1 MSIGE
6 LLSALGA
13 KGIQLRRN
21 GDELQIRGNSEALDP
36 ALISAMR
43 EAKPLLLEHVSSQKE
58 EWWSPSFT
66 ILPEM
71 LPLVQLTAEEIE
83 RVVSGG
89 PGGASNIQDIYPL
102 APLQEGI
109 LFHHLRDE
117 GADPYVVVSQTA
129 FDSRARLDAHLRAM
143 QAVVDRHDI
152 LRTAVMWEGLP
163 EPVQV
168 VWRKATV
175 PVEEVELEP
184 EAGDAAQQ
192 LYAQFNPRQYQ
203 MDLGQAPLMRI
214 YIAHDPVQERW
225 LLMHLQHHITMDHAT
240 RQMMQEEIE
249 AHLLGKADALPA
261 PLPFRD
267 FVAQAR
273 SGVSEQEHANYF
285 RQLLGDLE
293 EPTTPFGLMKVQDD
307 GSGIEEARLQVD
319 AELARRVRER
329 ARKLEVSTA
338 SLFHVAWAQVLAKIS
353 GREDVT
359 FGTVL
364 VGRMQGGKGS
374 DRAMGVFINTL
385 PVRLRI
391 DEQESEAVVRRAH
404 LQLSELLWHEHAS
417 LALAQRCSAVS
428 SPMPLFSALLNY
440 RHGRSDK
447 QARSEERKRAREGT
461 QLLLIEER
469 TNYPCSLSVDD
480 VAEGFWLEAQM
491 QSPIEPMRIC
501 EYMHTALA
509 SLTDALERAPNSA
522 IGRLTVLP
530 AKERQQLLDEWNA
543 TEVEYPRDRCVH
555 ELFEEQVER
564 TPNAVA
570 VVYEDEELSYA
581 ELNARANQLAHYL
594 RKLGVKP
601 DDLIGVCM
609 ERSVEMV
616 VALLGVLKAGVAYVP
631 LEPEYPVERLRFMI
645 KDAGLKL
652 VLSHHGLWESAGLD
666 SQWLWIDKLQEELAL
681 EATEDFDS
689 GLDAEALAYVIYT
702 SGSTGQPKAAMNRH
716 RGISNRLKW
725 MQGAYGLESADRV
738 LQKTPYSF
746 DVSVWEFFWPLL
758 TGAGLVI
765 ARPGGHRDS
774 AYLVQLIQEAGVT
787 TIHFVPSMLQVF
799 VEDPKVGHCASLRR
813 VICSGEALGVELQ
826 DRCLQ
831 KLRGVELHNLYGPTE
846 ASVDV
851 TFWHCI
857 SEPQQRNVPLG
868 RPIWNTQIYIVNSN
882 LEVVPIG
889 VSGEILIG
897 GVGLGRGY
905 LHRPELTAE
914 RFIPDPFARTG
925 GQRLYRT
932 GDVGRYRRDGVI
944 EYLGRID
951 HQVKIRGYRIELG
964 EIEARLREHAGV
976 REAAVLAREDTPGD
990 KRLLAYYTNSSAT
1003 HPEQEVVGAEQLRLH
1018 LSASLPEYMV
1028 PAAFVRLE
1036 SLPLTPNGKLD
1047 RKALPAPGSDAFST
1061 CAYEPPQGEI
1071 ETRLAQ
1077 VWAEVLKLNPV
1088 GRHDNFFELGGHSLL
1103 AVRVMAR
1110 VREALKVEVAIK
1122 DLFAHPVLSD
1132 LARFLASA
1140 SAAELSPIVAV
1151 ERGAHLPLSF
1161 AQQRLWFLAQMEGV
1175 SQAYHIPMGWRLKG
1189 DLDRTAL
1196 RKALDRIVA
1205 RHEAL
1210 RTIFAMVDGDPVQ
1223 RILSRE
1229 ESRFH
1234 LVEHDLRGRSDDQE
1248 ELARL
1253 AAEEAEAGFDLET
1266 GPLIRG
1272 RLIRLAEEEDALLIT
1287 MHHIVSDGWSLGVFT
1302 NELSTLYGA
1311 FVRGKADPLP
1321 ELEIQYADYA
1331 VWQRKWIEG
1340 EILQQQAAYWKN
1352 ALAGAPALL
1361 ELPTNYPRPA
1371 QQDFVGA
1378 LAKLGLNG
1386 QLTAGLKGLGRRHGA
1401 TLYMTLLAGWA
1412 VLMSRLSGQQDVV
1425 IGAPTAHRH
1434 RLEVEGLIGFFVN
1447 TLAVRL
1453 DLSGSPRVSELLQQ
1467 AKEQVLAA
1475 QQHQDIPF
1483 EQVVDLLNPVRSL
1496 SHTPLFQVMFG
1507 WQSNEQG
1514 SPQLEGI
1521 EAAPLYSPHRVARLD
1536 LSASL
1541 GESGGGIAGVVE
1553 YATSL
1558 FDAATMERYFG
1569 YFRNLLKDMVADD
1582 MQSVDRL
1589 TMLDGTERHCVLY
1602 DWNETRAEFP
1612 SDKCVHELF
1621 EQQAVETPAAI
1632 AVKYEDHE
1640 LTYAE
1645 LNERANQVAHHL
1657 ISLNVQP
1664 DTFIGLCLERGFG
1677 MVISMLGILKAGAA
1691 YLPIDPDYPE
1701 ERLRQV
1707 VKAAGIEIVLT
1718 QAAPLQALQT
1728 IPACTLIDVEND
1740 WPRIARQDTGN
1751 PTVLLTP
1758 ANLAYGIFTSG
1769 STGSPK
1775 PVAISHSA
1783 LCNHMT
1789 WMSQTFELN
1798 KNDRILQKTPYT
1810 FDASVW
1816 EFYAPLLHGGMLVM
1830 ARSGGHM
1837 ETGYLVET
1845 VQKEEITI
1853 LQVVPSVLELL
1864 SKEPGFAQCATLRVL
1879 FSGGEALGEKVA
1891 ADVANKFGFN
1901 LVNLYGPTE
1910 VTIDATYW
1918 KVQPGASRKP
1928 AIGKPIFNTQV
1939 YVLDESMEPVPIGV
1953 GGELYIGGAG
1963 LANGYL
1969 GWPELTADKFVPNP
1983 LTADGGR
1990 LYRTGDRV
1998 RWRADG
2004 NLEFIGRIDNQVKL
2018 RGFRIEPG
2026 EIEAALQEHPAVRQA
2041 VVVVR
2046 EDNPGDKHLVA
2057 YLEPRPET
2065 NLEIEE
2071 LKETLRKRLPE
2082 YMVPGTFIVLEAFP
2096 QTVHGKLDRKALP
2109 APEMI
2114 STAAWRAPR
2123 TPQEEILCSLFAEV
2137 LGLEKAGLD
2146 DHFFDLGGHSLMA
2159 TRLVSRIRTTLGV
2172 ELAIRTLFEFPTV
2185 GELGP
2190 RLRESVEKGRSPL
2203 AAEQRPEKLPLSH
2216 AQQRLWFIDRME
2228 GTSAEYNMPWA
2239 LRMKGELDRTSLE
2252 RALGVIVERHES
2264 LRTRFVEVEGEP
2276 FQVIEPDSRIELALE
2291 DMSGGEESGQQ
2302 ERVQE
2307 ALRNEAKKPFDLRRG
2322 PLLRVK
2328 LLRLGAQ
2335 DHVLLRTMHHIVSD
2349 GWSESVFNHELMV
2362 LYEAF
2367 VEGRENPLRPLRV
2380 QYADFALWQRRWL
2393 EGGALDRGLSYWKE
2407 QLAGIPARLE
2417 LPADRARPAM
2427 QTFGGEVC
2435 SLTLSSEQ
2443 VAGLKRLSQDHQSTL
2458 YMTFLAV
2465 FGMLLSR
2472 YSGQDDI
2479 VVGSP
2484 IANRQEEQLEALI
2497 GFFVN
2502 SLVMRVRPR
2511 GEMSFGELLSQVRQ
2525 TALAAYEHQDVP
2537 FERLVEELS
2546 PERSLN
2552 TTPLFQVMFA
2562 LQNAPMGQQQ
2572 LNQLEVNPVRGGEW
2586 RVRFDLEVHAFER
2599 GGEITVSW
2607 LYNRDLF
2614 ERWRMEQMGRH
2625 YVRMLEA
2632 VVREPG
2638 CAVGRVEMLSATE
2651 RHQLLYEWN
2660 DTATAFP
2667 ADKCV
2672 HELFEEQVART
2683 PDAVAVIFEGEEL
2696 NYAQLNARANRLAH
2710 YLRELGVK
2718 PDERVAICL
2727 ERGFEMIV
2735 ALLAVLKAGGAY
2747 VPLDPDYPIERLRL
2761 MLQDAE
2767 PVALLTQTELRE
2779 LLSGIDGKLPV
2790 VVLKDAAAWE
2800 SYPEK
2805 DLDCATIDLTPDRLA
2820 YVIYTSGSTG
2830 VPKGVMVEHRA
2841 IVRLVR
2847 NTNYVQLSPDD
2858 VIAQASNASF
2868 DAATFE
2874 IWGALLAGARLV
2886 NIKKDTLLSPTD
2898 LARDI
2903 QKNKITTLFLTTA
2916 LFNQIASDAVEAF
2929 ANFRYLLFGGERVEP
2944 RWVERVLGQVKVEHL
2959 LHVYGPTETIT
2970 YATWHEVKAVEEGKT
2985 VPIGRPISNTRVYI
2999 LDAQGEPVPVGVAG
3013 ELYIGGVGVARG
3025 YLNRPELTTEK
3036 FVKDPFT
3043 DDPNGRMYRTG
3054 DLARWLPDGNIE
3066 FLGRNDFQ
3074 VKIRGFRI
3082 ELGEIEAA
3090 LRSDVRVQD
3099 AVVTVE
3105 GEGEEKR
3112 ILGYVV
3118 AGTEEPE
3125 QDSQK
3130 TEFIEDWR
3138 QLYEGLYGQGRDAA
3152 GDLNL
3157 TGWQSS
3163 YSGEMIPVEE
3173 MRIWIEETVSQL
3185 RGLNPRRVLEVG
3197 CGTGLLLTRLAANC
3211 ESYIG
3216 IDFSQEVLRQ
3226 LKGYLSSRPDLSHVQ
3241 LREGMAHELS
3251 FLGDDS
3257 VDLVILNSI
3266 VQYFPGTDYLLQAL
3280 EQAVR
3285 VTKKGGHIF
3294 VGDVRNLALQDA
3306 FHASVQLYK
3315 AGADTTLLELRRL
3328 VRQGKRKEKEL
3339 LIDAELFAEL
3349 GRSWKKVGR
3358 VKAGLKKGD
3367 YDNEL
3372 SRFRYNVVLE
3382 IGEKEE
3388 IAAPDRWVDWDKD
3401 GAWRGRLEEML
3412 ALRPESG
3419 VGVRGI
3425 RDARTAWAVEAVR
3438 LIDGEAS
3445 DVSNAVQLKELC
3457 AEVSGEDPNAV
3468 MQWAAHLGVEYCWRG
3483 FGKDGIYEAI
3493 FNPHWQRR
3501 EIRTEPPRQSY
3512 RKFGNS
3518 PARNM
3523 AEGGLGQ
3530 VLRDNLR
3537 SKLPEYMVP
3546 ATVIV
3551 LEAWPLTPNGKLD
3564 RKALPAP
3571 EMVSTAAWRAPRT
3584 PQEEI
3589 LCSLFAEVL
3598 GLEKAGLD
3606 DHFFDLG
3613 GHSLMATRLV
3623 SRIRTTLGVELAIRT
3638 LFEFPTVGELGPRL
3652 RESVEEGRSPL
3663 AAGKRPEKLP
3673 LSHAQQRLWF
3683 INRLEGTSAEYN
3695 MTFALRLKGEL
3706 DRTALQQALKAIVE
3720 RHESLRTRFV
3730 EVEGE
3735 PYQVI
3740 EPDCRIELALEDF
3753 SGGEESAQQERV
3765 QEALRSEARM
3775 PFDLMRGP
3783 MLRVKLLRLGA
3794 QDHVLLRTMHHIVS
3808 DGWSEGVFNHE
3819 LMVLYEAFVEGREN
3833 PLRPLKVQYAD
3844 FALWQ
3849 RRWLEGGALERGL
3862 SYWKEQLA
3870 GIPARLE
3877 LPADRA
3883 RPAMQT
3889 FGGEVCGM
3897 TLSAEQVAGLKRLSQ
3912 DHQSTLY
3919 MTLLAVFGMLLSR
3932 YSGQDDIVVGS
3943 PIANRQEEQLEA
3955 LIGFF
3960 INSLVMRV
3968 RLRGEMSFGAL
3979 LSEVRRT
3986 ALAAYEHQ
3994 DVPFERLV
4002 EELSPERS
4010 LNATPLFQVVFALQ
4024 NAPLDK
4030 QQLKQLEVNPVRG
4043 GELRVR
4049 FDLEVHAYERGGEI
4063 ALQWWYNRD
4072 LFDRW
4077 RMEQMARHYVRMLE
4091 AVVREPGCAVGRVE
4105 MLSATER
4112 HQLLYEWNDTATAFP
4127 ADKCVHELFEEQ
4139 VARTPDAVA
4148 VVFEG
4153 EELNYAQLNA
4163 RANQLAHYLRKM
4175 GVGTGDTVAVLLER
4189 SINLVVAEIAV
4200 LKCSAAYVPIDPF
4213 YAEERKAFLISDCQ
4227 ARAVIV
4233 CEETAL
4239 PEGLS
4244 AARVNIDKVILDE
4257 EATTDL
4263 YTPLDGEALAYIMYT
4278 SGSTGQPKGVM
4289 VPHRGITRLIWNN
4302 NYAQF
4307 TKDDRVAFGVN
4318 PSFDVSTLEVWAPL
4332 LNGGCIVVIKQK
4344 TLLDPVG
4351 FGRMLE
4357 QQRVNILWLTVGL
4370 FNQYSHILQ
4379 KQFAGLRYLMSGG
4392 DVLDPAVVAR
4402 VLSSHAPQH
4411 LLNGYGPTESTTF
4424 TTTYEIAAVREDG
4437 SSIPIGRPIS
4447 NTQVYILDAQRE
4459 PVPIGVVGELY
4470 VGGAG
4475 VALGYLNRPE
4485 LTAEKFVQDPF
4496 SGEAGAR
4503 MYRTGDLARWLP
4515 DSNIEFL
4522 GRNDFQV
4529 KIRGFRIELGEIEAR
4544 LAKHPAVREAVVI
4557 AREERPGDK
4566 RLVAYYTTS
4575 LNDGSEANAPNAEQL
4590 RAFLSASVP
4599 EYMVPAAFIALE
4611 AWPLTSNGKLDR
4623 RALPAPEM
4631 DFHAVHSY
4639 EPPQGDVETM
4649 LAAIWAE
4656 TLRLDQVNRHDDFF
4670 RLGGHSLLTLRV
4682 VTLLQQRGFIITVAD
4697 IFANPTIAS
4706 LAAKLKTRERP
4717 DSADIAI
4724 QINGGSADR
4733 PLFLS
4738 HCGNGELLYA
4748 SALAP
4753 HIDRNIPLYG
4763 LPAMP
4768 ADQAQPET
4776 IEEMATRMVR
4786 MIRSVQP
4793 AGPYRIAGW
4802 SGGGTIAYE
4811 IATQLIG
4818 AHEEV
4823 EFIAMFD
4830 TLCPLSS
4837 AMARR
4842 ARVDFNDSAFL
4853 LDVIE
4858 SAGTERDGRKAA
4870 LDSIRASLHTMDFA
4884 DVVQECDRLSLIPD
4898 TLRYLNI
4905 AQTRL
4910 KLARTH
4916 SLAVAAARYQPH
4928 PLHIPVHFFP
4938 ALDAQDSGSSDP
4950 HRGWNDVVPDDQ
4962 LRITPVPGSHHSMLR
4977 SPNVELLGRSLTQAI
4992 CQMKQ

>member
-1 MSIGE
+1 
-6 LLSALGA
+6 
-13 KGIQLRRN
+13 
-21 GDELQIRGNSEALDP
+21 
-36 ALISAMR
+36 MR
-43 EAKPLLLEHVSSQKE
+43 EAKPLLLKHVSCQQD
-58 EWWSPSFT
+58 EWWTPSFT

-71 LPLVQLTAEEIE
+71 LSLVQLKAEEIE
-83 RVVSGG
+83 RVVSSV

-102 APLQEGI
+102 VPLQEGI

-129 FDSRARLDAHLRAM
+129 FDSRARLDAHLQAM

-168 VWRKATV
+168 VWRRAAV
-175 PVEEVELEP
+175 PVEEVELDP
-184 EAGDAAQQ
+184 EGGDAVQQ
-192 LYAQFNPRQYQ
+192 LHAHVKPPQYR
-203 MDLGQAPLMRI
+203 MVLGQAPLMRI
-214 YIAHDPVQERW
+214 YIAYDAAQARW

-240 RQMMQEEIE
+240 RQMMQDEIE
-249 AHLLGKADALPA
+249 AHLLGKADALPT
-261 PLPFRD
+261 PLPFRN

-273 SGVSEQEHANYF
+273 LGVSEQEHANYF

-293 EPTTPFGLMKVQDD
+293 EPTAPFGLMKVRDD

-338 SLFHVAWAQVLAKIS
+338 SLFHVAWAQVLARIS

-364 VGRMQGGKGS
+364 LGRMQGGKGS

-385 PVRLRI
+385 PVRLRV

-440 RHGRSDK
+440 RHGRVDE

-461 QLLLIEER
+461 RVLYIEER
-469 TNYPCSLSVDD
+469 TNYPCTLSVDD
-480 VAEGFWLEAQM
+480 VAAGFWLEAQVQLPM
-491 QSPIEPMRIC
+491 EPMRIC
-501 EYMHTALA
+501 KYMHTALA
-509 SLTDALERAPNSA
+509 SLTDALERAPGSA

-530 AKERQQLLDEWNA
+530 AEEQQQLLYEWNA
-543 TEVEYPRDRCVH
+543 TEVEFPANDCVH
-555 ELFEEQVER
+555 QLFEEQVEK
-564 TPNAVA
+564 TPEAVA
-570 VVYEDEELSYA
+570 VVFEEEELSYA
-581 ELNARANQLAHYL
+581 ELNRRANQLAHYL
-594 RKLGVKP
+594 RKLRVKP

-616 VALLGVLKAGVAYVP
+616 VALLGVLKAGEAYVP

-666 SQWLWIDKLQEELAL
+666 GQWLWIDKLQEELAL

-702 SGSTGQPKAAMNRH
+702 SGSTGEPKAAMNRH

-738 LQKTPYSF
+738 LQKTPFSF

-758 TGAGLVI
+758 TGARLVI
-765 ARPGGHRDS
+765 ARPEGHRDS

-787 TIHFVPSMLQVF
+787 TVHFVPSMLQVF
-799 VEDPKVGHCASLRR
+799 LEEPEVGHCASLRR
-813 VICSGEALGVELQ
+813 VICSGEALGLELQ

-831 KLRGVELHNLYGPTE
+831 QLRGVKLHNLYGPTE

-851 TFWHCI
+851 TFWHCT
-857 SEPQQRNVPLG
+857 SEPHQRNVPLG
-868 RPIWNTQIYIVNSN
+868 RPIWNTQIYIVNPN
-882 LEVVPIG
+882 LEIVPVG

-905 LHRPELTAE
+905 LHRPDLTAE
-914 RFIPDPFARTG
+914 RFFPDPFARTG

-944 EYLGRID
+944 EYLGRMD

-964 EIEARLREHAGV
+964 EIEARLSEHAGV
-976 REAAVLAREDTPGD
+976 REAVVLAREDTPGA
-990 KRLLAYYTNSSAT
+990 KRLVAYYTPSAAT
-1003 HPEQEVVGAEQLRLH
+1003 DPEQEVVGAEQLRLH

-1028 PAAFVRLE
+1028 PAAYVRLE
-1036 SLPLTPNGKLD
+1036 SLPLMPNGKLD
-1047 RKALPAPGSDAFST
+1047 RKALPAPGSDAYST

-1071 ETRLAQ
+1071 ETKLAQ
-1077 VWAEVLKLNPV
+1077 VWAEVLKLDQV

-1110 VREALKVEVAIK
+1110 VREALKVEVTIK
-1122 DLFAHPVLSD
+1122 DLFAHPVLTD
-1132 LARFLASA
+1132 LARVLASA
-1140 SAAELSPIVAV
+1140 SSAELSPIVAV

-1175 SQAYHIPMGWRLKG
+1175 SQAYHMHMGWRLKG
-1189 DLDRTAL
+1189 GLGRVAL

-1210 RTIFAMVDGDPVQ
+1210 RTIFAMVDEEPVQ

-1229 ESRFH
+1229 DSRFH
-1234 LVEHDLRGRSDDQE
+1234 LVEHNVRGRSDARE

-1253 AAEEAEAGFDLET
+1253 VAEEAEASFDLEA

-1302 NELSTLYGA
+1302 NELTTLYRA
-1311 FVRGKADPLP
+1311 FLSGEADSLA

-1340 EILQQQAAYWKN
+1340 EILQQQGAYWKN

-1361 ELPTNYPRPA
+1361 ELPTYHPRPA
-1371 QQDFVGA
+1371 QQDFAGA

-1386 QLTAGLKGLGRRHGA
+1386 QLTAGLKRLGRRHGA
-1401 TLYMTLLAGWA
+1401 TLYMTVLAGWA
-1412 VLMSRLSGQQDVV
+1412 VLLSRLSGQQDVV
-1425 IGAPTAHRH
+1425 IGTPTANR
-1434 RLEVEGLIGFFVN
+1434 RQLEVEGLIGFFVN

-1453 DLSGSPRVSELLQQ
+1453 DLSGSPTVSELLKQ

-1483 EQVVDLLNPVRSL
+1483 EQVVDMLNPVRSL
-1496 SHTPLFQVMFG
+1496 SHSPLFQVMFG
-1507 WQSNEQG
+1507 WQNNEQG
-1514 SPQLEGI
+1514 SLQLEGI
-1521 EAAPLYSPHRVARLD
+1521 EASPLYSPHRVARLD
-1536 LSASL
+1536 LTASL
-1541 GESGGGIAGVVE
+1541 GESGGGIVGVVE

-1569 YFRNLLKDMVADD
+1569 YFRNLLAAMVADD
-1582 MQSVDRL
+1582 TQAVDRL
-1589 TMLDGTERHCVLY
+1589 GMLEASERHRVLY
-1602 DWNETRAEFP
+1602 EWNATGTEFP
-1612 SDKCVHELF
+1612 SDQCVQELF
-1621 EQQAVETPAAI
+1621 EEQVEKTPEATAVVSE
-1632 AVKYEDHE
+1632 EEE
-1640 LTYAE
+1640 LSYAE
-1645 LNERANQVAHHL
+1645 LNRRANQLAHYL
-1657 ISLNVQP
+1657 RELGVGP
-1664 DTFIGLCLERGFG
+1664 DTRVAICLERGFE
-1677 MVISMLGILKAGAA
+1677 MIVALLAVLKAGGA
-1691 YLPIDPDYPE
+1691 YVPLDPSYPQ
-1701 ERLRQV
+1701 ERLRFM
-1707 VKAAGIEIVLT
+1707 IEDSAPVALLT
-1718 QAAPLQALQT
+1718 QTHLEGLFAASDDAGP
-1728 IPACTLIDVEND
+1728 
-1740 WPRIARQDTGN
+1740 
-1751 PTVLLTP
+1751 VLLMDSNSVRWSLYP
-1758 ANLAYGIFTSG
+1758 EANPDPRRIGLHSSHLAYVIYTSG
-1769 STGSPK
+1769 STGTPK
-1775 PVAISHSA
+1775 
-1783 LCNHMT
+1783 
-1789 WMSQTFELN
+1789 
-1798 KNDRILQKTPYT
+1798 
-1810 FDASVW
+1810 
-1816 EFYAPLLHGGMLVM
+1816 GVM
-1830 ARSGGHM
+1830 
-1837 ETGYLVET
+1837 VEH
-1845 VQKEEITI
+1845 
-1853 LQVVPSVLELL
+1853 
-1864 SKEPGFAQCATLRVL
+1864 R
-1879 FSGGEALGEKVA
+1879 
-1891 ADVANKFGFN
+1891 N
-1901 LVNLYGPTE
+1901 LVNLTQWHLHAFALQQGQCTSSVAGLGFDAVAWETWSALCGGAMLRLPSFAAGRDLEALLAWWSRQGLDISFLPTPIAELVFSRGLMNPQLRILLVGGDRLRHIPKRSLSCAIINNYGPTE
-1910 VTIDATYW
+1910 TTVVATSGQIQASDIVFSIGRPISNTRIYILDAH
-1918 KVQPGASRKP
+1918 G
-1928 AIGKPIFNTQV
+1928 
-1939 YVLDESMEPVPIGV
+1939 EPVPVGV
-1953 GGELYIGGAG
+1953 TGELYIGGAG
-1963 LANGYL
+1963 VARGYL
-1969 GWPELTADKFVPNP
+1969 NRPELTAEKFLQDPFTDDP
-1983 LTADGGR
+1983 KGR
-1990 LYRTGDRV
+1990 MYRTGDLG
-1998 RWRADG
+1998 RWLGDG
-2004 NLEFIGRIDNQVKL
+2004 NIEFLGRNDFQVKL
-2018 RGFRIEPG
+2018 RGFRIELG
-2026 EIEAALQEHPAVRQA
+2026 EIEARLSEHEGVQEA
-2041 VVVVR
+2041 VVLAR
-2046 EDNPGDKHLVA
+2046 EDTPGDKRLVA
-2057 YLEPRPET
+2057 YYTAREQ
-2065 NLEIEE
+2065 NSVGAQA
-2071 LKETLRKRLPE
+2071 LRAHVAGKLPE
-2082 YMVPGTFIVLEAFP
+2082 YMVPAAYVRMESLPLTP
-2096 QTVHGKLDRKALP
+2096 NGKLDRKALP
-2109 APEMI
+2109 APEGD
-2114 STAAWRAPR
+2114 AHVVRQYEAP
-2123 TPQEEILCSLFAEV
+2123 QGASEELLAGIWAE
-2137 LGLEKAGLD
+2137 LLHLERVGRHD
-2146 DHFFDLGGHSLMA
+2146 NFFELGGHSLLGARMIA
-2159 TRLVSRIRTTLGV
+2159 RVREALKVEVAIRDLFARPVLGDFVRGV
-2172 ELAIRTLFEFPTV
+2172 ERAKPCSLPAITRAER
-2185 GELGP
+2185 GE
-2190 RLRESVEKGRSPL
+2190 RV
-2203 AAEQRPEKLPLSH
+2203 PLSH
-2216 AQQRLWFIDRME
+2216 AQQRLWFIDRLE
-2228 GTSAEYNMPWA
+2228 GTSVEYNMPFA
-2239 LRMKGELDRTSLE
+2239 LRLKGELDRTALE
-2252 RALGVIVERHES
+2252 RALNAIVERHES
-2264 LRTRFVEVEGEP
+2264 LRTRFAEVEGEP
-2276 FQVIEPDSRIELALE
+2276 FQVIEPDCRIELGLE
-2291 DMSGGEESGQQ
+2291 DMRGGEESAQQ

-2307 ALRNEAKKPFDLRRG
+2307 ALRSEARMAFDLMRG
-2322 PLLRVK
+2322 PVLRVK
-2328 LLRLGAQ
+2328 LLRLGTEE
-2335 DHVLLRTMHHIVSD
+2335 HVLVRTMHHIVSD
-2349 GWSESVFNHELMV
+2349 GWSEGVFNHELMV

-2367 VEGRENPLRPLRV
+2367 GEGRENPLRPLRV

-2417 LPADRARPAM
+2417 LPTDRPRPAL

-2435 SLTLSSEQ
+2435 SMTLSAVQ
-2443 VAGLKRLSQDHQSTL
+2443 VAALKRLSQDHQSTL
-2458 YMTFLAV
+2458 YMTLLAV

-2484 IANRQEEQLEALI
+2484 IANRQDEQVEGLI

-2502 SLVMRVRPR
+2502 SLVMRVRLR
-2511 GEMSFGELLSQVRQ
+2511 GEMSFGDLLSEVRQ

-2562 LQNAPMGQQQ
+2562 VQNARMDKQQ
-2572 LNQLEVNPVRGGEW
+2572 LKRLEVNPVRGGEL

-2599 GGEITVSW
+2599 GGEITVHW

-2614 ERWRMEQMGRH
+2614 DRWRMEQMARH
-2625 YVRMLEA
+2625 YVRMLDA
-2632 VVREPG
+2632 VVRQPG
-2638 CAVGRVEMLSATE
+2638 CAVGRVEMLSAME
-2651 RHQLLYEWN
+2651 RQQLLYEWN
-2660 DTATAFP
+2660 DTGTAFP

-2672 HELFEEQVART
+2672 HQLFEEQVART
-2683 PDAVAVIFEGEEL
+2683 PDAVAVVFEGEEL
-2696 NYAQLNARANRLAH
+2696 SYAQLNARANRLAH

-2718 PDERVAICL
+2718 PDERAAICL

-2735 ALLAVLKAGGAY
+2735 SLLGVLKAGGAY

-2761 MLQDAE
+2761 MLQDAQ
-2767 PVALLTQTELRE
+2767 PVALLTHTKLRE
-2779 LLSGIDGKLPV
+2779 LLSGIGGKLPV

-2800 SYPEK
+2800 SYPER
-2805 DLDCATIDLTPDRLA
+2805 DLDCATIGVTPDHLA

-2830 VPKGVMVEHRA
+2830 VPKGVMVEHRGV
-2841 IVRLVR
+2841 VRLVR

-2868 DAATFE
+2868 DAVTFE

-2886 NIKKDTLLSPTD
+2886 NIKKDTLLSPMD

-2944 RWVERVLGQVKVEHL
+2944 RWVERVLGEVKVEHF

-2970 YATWHEVKAVEEGKT
+2970 YATWYEVKAVEEGKT

-2999 LDAQGEPVPVGVAG
+2999 LDAQGEPVPAGVAG
-3013 ELYIGGVGVARG
+3013 ELYIGGAGVARG
-3025 YLNRPELTTEK
+3025 YLNRPELTAEK
-3036 FVKDPFT
+3036 FLKDPFT

-3054 DLARWLPDGNIE
+3054 DLGRWLPDGNIE

-3090 LRSDVRVQD
+3090 LRSDARVQD

-3112 ILGYVV
+3112 LLGYVV
-3118 AGTEEPE
+3118 AGAEEPE

-3130 TEFIEDWR
+3130 AEFIEDWH

-3157 TGWQSS
+3157 TGWESS

-3173 MRIWIEETVSQL
+3173 MRIWIKETVAQL

-3197 CGTGLLLTRLAANC
+3197 CGSGLLLTRLAANC

-3226 LKGYLSSRPDLSHVQ
+3226 LKGYLFSRPDLSHVQ

-3294 VGDVRNLALQDA
+3294 VGDVRNLALQEA
-3306 FHASVQLYK
+3306 YHASVQLYK
-3315 AGADTTLLELRRL
+3315 AGADLTLAELRRL
-3328 VRQGKRKEKEL
+3328 MGQGKRKEKEL

-3358 VKAGLKKGD
+3358 VKSGLKKGD

-3372 SRFRYNVVLE
+3372 IRFRYDVVLE

-3388 IAAPDRWVDWDKD
+3388 IGVPDRWVDWDED
-3401 GAWRGRLEEML
+3401 GAWRVELEEML

-3438 LIDGEAS
+3438 VIDGEAS
-3445 DVSNAVQLKELC
+3445 VSNAVQLKELC
-3457 AEVSGEDPNAV
+3457 AKISGEDPNAF
-3468 MQWAAHLGVEYCWRG
+3468 MQWAEHLGVEYCWRG

-3493 FNPHWQRR
+3493 FNPRWQRR
-3501 EIRTEPPRQSY
+3501 QIKTETPRQSY
-3512 RKFGNS
+3512 RRFGNS

-3523 AEGGLGQ
+3523 AEGGLGR

-3546 ATVIV
+3546 ATVMV

-3571 EMVSTAAWRAPRT
+3571 EMVSMAAWRAPRT

-3598 GLEKAGLD
+3598 GLEKVGLD

-3652 RESVEEGRSPL
+3652 RESVEESRSPL

-3683 INRLEGTSAEYN
+3683 IDRLEGTSVEYN
-3695 MTFALRLKGEL
+3695 MPFALRLKGEL
-3706 DRTALQQALKAIVE
+3706 DRTALERALNAIVE
-3720 RHESLRTRFV
+3720 RHESLRTRFA

-3735 PYQVI
+3735 PFQVI
-3740 EPDCRIELALEDF
+3740 EPDCRIELGLEDMR
-3753 SGGEESAQQERV
+3753 GGEESAQQERV

-3775 PFDLMRGP
+3775 AFDLMRGP
-3783 MLRVKLLRLGA
+3783 VLRVKLLRLGTEE
-3794 QDHVLLRTMHHIVS
+3794 HVLVRTMHHIVS

-3819 LMVLYEAFVEGREN
+3819 LMVLYEAFGEGREN
-3833 PLRPLKVQYAD
+3833 PLRPLRVQYAD

-3849 RRWLEGGALERGL
+3849 RRWLEGGALDRGL

-3877 LPADRA
+3877 LPTDRP
-3883 RPAMQT
+3883 RPALQT
-3889 FGGEVCGM
+3889 FGGEVCSM
-3897 TLSAEQVAGLKRLSQ
+3897 TLSAVQVAALKRLSQ

-3943 PIANRQEEQLEA
+3943 PIANRQDEQVEG

-3960 INSLVMRV
+3960 VNSLVMRV
-3968 RLRGEMSFGAL
+3968 RLRGEMSFGDL
-3979 LSEVRRT
+3979 LSEVRQT

-4010 LNATPLFQVVFALQ
+4010 LNTTPLFQVMFAVQ
-4024 NAPLDK
+4024 NARMDK
-4030 QQLKQLEVNPVRG
+4030 QQLKRLEVNPVRG

-4049 FDLEVHAYERGGEI
+4049 FDLEVHAFERGGEI
-4063 ALQWWYNRD
+4063 TVHWLYNRD

-4077 RMEQMARHYVRMLE
+4077 RMEQMARHYVRMLD
-4091 AVVREPGCAVGRVE
+4091 AVVRQPGCAVGRVE
-4105 MLSATER
+4105 MLSAMER
-4112 HQLLYEWNDTATAFP
+4112 QQLLYEWNDTGTAFP
-4127 ADKCVHELFEEQ
+4127 ADKCVHQLFEEQ

-4153 EELNYAQLNA
+4153 EELSYGGLNR

-4175 GVGTGDTVAVLLER
+4175 GVGTGDTVAVLLDR
-4189 SINLVVAEIAV
+4189 SIDLVVAEIAV
-4200 LKCSAAYVPIDPF
+4200 LKCSAAYVPIDAA
-4213 YAEERKAFLISDCQ
+4213 YSEERKAFLISDCE
-4227 ARAVIV
+4227 ARAVLV
-4233 CEETAL
+4233 CEEATL
-4239 PEGLS
+4239 PGGLS
-4244 AARVNIDKVILDE
+4244 AARVNIDKLILDE

-4263 YTPLDGEALAYIMYT
+4263 YRPLDGEALAYIMYT

-4307 TKDDRVAFGVN
+4307 SKEDRVAFGVN

-4332 LNGGCIVVIKQK
+4332 LNGGCIVIIRQK
-4344 TLLDPVG
+4344 TLLDPAG
-4351 FGRMLE
+4351 FGRALE
-4357 QQRVNILWLTVGL
+4357 QQAVTILWLTVGL
-4370 FNQYSHILQ
+4370 FNQYAHILQ

-4402 VLSSHAPQH
+4402 VLSNHAPRH

-4424 TTTYEIAAVREDG
+4424 TTTYEISAVREDG

-4447 NTQVYILDAQRE
+4447 NTQVYILDAQGE
-4459 PVPIGVVGELY
+4459 PVPVGVVGELY

-4496 SGEAGAR
+4496 SGQAGAR
-4503 MYRTGDLARWLP
+4503 MYRTGDLGRWLR
-4515 DSNIEFL
+4515 DGNIEFL

-4544 LAKHPAVREAVVI
+4544 LAKHPVVREAVVV
-4557 AREERPGDK
+4557 AREETPGDK

-4575 LNDGSEANAPNAEQL
+4575 RNDGSEANATSAEQL
-4590 RAFLSASVP
+4590 RDYLSASLP
-4599 EYMVPAAFIALE
+4599 EYMVPAAFMALE

-4631 DFHAVHSY
+4631 DFHIVHSC

-4656 TLRLDQVNRHDDFF
+4656 TLRLDRVNRHDDFF

-4697 IFANPTIAS
+4697 LFANPTIES

-4733 PLFLS
+4733 PLFLT

-4748 SALAP
+4748 SAVAP

-4768 ADQAQPET
+4768 ADRVQPET

-4818 AHEEV
+4818 AHEQV

-4830 TLCPLSS
+4830 TCCPRSS
-4837 AMARR
+4837 AVARR
-4842 ARVDFNDSAFL
+4842 ARIDFNVSAFL
-4853 LDVIE
+4853 LGLIE
-4858 SAGTERDGRKAA
+4858 SAGTKRDGRKAA

-4884 DVVQECDRLSLIPD
+4884 AVVQECDRLSLTPD
-4898 TLRYLNI
+4898 TLKYLTI
-4905 AQTRL
+4905 AQTRS

-4916 SLAVAAARYQPH
+4916 SLVVAAARYQPH
-4928 PLHIPVHFFP
+4928 PLHIPVHLFP
-4938 ALDAQDSGSSDP
+4938 ALDAQDSGNSDP
-4950 HRGWNDVVPDDQ
+4950 HRGWNDVVPSDL

-4992 CQMKQ
+4992 SCCGRVFGL

>member
-6 LLSALGA
+6 LLAALGA

-21 GDELQIRGNSEALDP
+21 GDELLIRGDSEALDP

-43 EAKPLLLEHVSSQKE
+43 EAKPLLLKHVSSQQD
-58 EWWSPSFT
+58 EWWTPSFK

-71 LPLVQLTAEEIE
+71 LPLVQLKAEEIE
-83 RVVSGG
+83 RLVSQV
-89 PGGASNIQDIYPL
+89 PGGDSNVQDIYPL
-102 APLQEGI
+102 TPFQEGI
-109 LFHHLRDE
+109 LFHHLKDE
-117 GADPYVVVSQTA
+117 GANPYVVVSQTA
-129 FDSRARLDAHLRAM
+129 FDSRARLDAHLQAM

-168 VWRKATV
+168 VWRRAAV

-192 LYAQFNPRQYQ
+192 MYARFNPRHYP

-214 YIAHDPVQERW
+214 YIAYDPAQERW

-240 RQMMQEEIE
+240 RQMMQDEIE

-261 PLPFRD
+261 PMPFRN

-391 DEQESEAVVRRAH
+391 DEQESETVVRGAH
-404 LQLSELLWHEHAS
+404 LQLAELLWHEHAS

-428 SPMPLFSALLNY
+428 PPMPLFSALLNY
-440 RHGRSDK
+440 RHGRNDK
-447 QARSEERKRAREGT
+447 QARSEERKRAREGM

-469 TNYPCSLSVDD
+469 TNYPCTLSVDD
-480 VAEGFWLEAQM
+480 VAEGFWLEAQV
-491 QSPIEPMRIC
+491 QSPIEPRRIC

-509 SLTDALERAPNSA
+509 SLTDALERAPGSA

-530 AKERQQLLDEWNA
+530 AKEREQLLYEWNA
-543 TEVEYPRDRCVH
+543 TEVEYPRDECLH

-564 TPNAVA
+564 TPEAVA
-570 VVYEDEELSYA
+570 LVFEKEKLSYA
-581 ELNARANQLAHYL
+581 ELNQRANQLAHYL

-616 VALLGVLKAGVAYVP
+616 VALLGVLKAGGAYVP
-631 LEPEYPVERLRFMI
+631 LDPEYPVERLQFMI
-645 KDAGLKL
+645 KDAGPKL
-652 VLSHHGLWESAGLD
+652 VLSHHGLWEPAGLD
-666 SQWLWIDKLQEELAL
+666 SQWLWIDKLQEQLAL
-681 EATEDFDS
+681 EATEDFDN

-738 LQKTPYSF
+738 LQKTPFSF

-774 AYLVQLIQEAGVT
+774 AYLAQLIQEAGVT
-787 TIHFVPSMLQVF
+787 TVHFVPSMLQVF
-799 VEDPKVGHCASLRR
+799 LEEPEVGHCASLRR

-831 KLRGVELHNLYGPTE
+831 QLRGVELHNLYGPTE

-851 TFWHCI
+851 TFWHCT

-882 LEVVPIG
+882 LEVVPVG
-889 VSGEILIG
+889 VNGEILIG

-905 LHRPELTAE
+905 LHRPDLTAE
-914 RFIPDPFARTG
+914 RFIPDPFARTD

-932 GDVGRYRRDGVI
+932 GDIGRYRRDGVI
-944 EYLGRID
+944 EYLGRMD

-964 EIEARLREHAGV
+964 EIEARLSEHAGV
-976 REAAVLAREDTPGD
+976 QGAVVLAREDAPGT
-990 KRLLAYYTNSSAT
+990 KRLVAYYTSSSAT
-1003 HPEQEVVGAEQLRLH
+1003 HPGQEVVGAEQLRLH

-1028 PAAFVRLE
+1028 PAAYVRLE

-1047 RKALPAPGSDAFST
+1047 RKALPAPEGDAYGVRQ
-1061 CAYEPPQGEI
+1061 YETPQGAI
-1071 ETRLAQ
+1071 EELLAGI
-1077 VWAEVLKLNPV
+1077 WAKLLHLERV

-1103 AVRVMAR
+1103 AVRVIAR

-1122 DLFAHPVLSD
+1122 DLFAHPVLTD
-1132 LARFLASA
+1132 LARALARA
-1140 SAAELSPIVAV
+1140 SSAELSPIVAV

-1189 DLDRTAL
+1189 DLDRGAL

-1210 RTIFAMVDGDPVQ
+1210 RTIFALVDGDPVQ
-1223 RILSRE
+1223 RIVSRE

-1234 LVEHDLRGRSDDQE
+1234 LVDHDLRGRSDAGK

-1253 AAEEAEAGFDLET
+1253 AAEEAEASFDLQA

-1287 MHHIVSDGWSLGVFT
+1287 MHHIVSDGWSMGVFT
-1302 NELSTLYGA
+1302 KELSTLYGA
-1311 FVRGKADPLP
+1311 FLRGEADPLP

-1331 VWQRKWIEG
+1331 MWQRKWIEG
-1340 EILQQQAAYWKN
+1340 EILQQQRAYWKN
-1352 ALAGAPALL
+1352 ALAGAPAFL
-1361 ELPTNYPRPA
+1361 ELPADHPRPA
-1371 QQDFVGA
+1371 QQDFGGA
-1378 LAKLGLNG
+1378 LAKLGLDG
-1386 QLTAGLKGLGRRHGA
+1386 QLTAGLKNLGRRHGV

-1412 VLMSRLSGQQDVV
+1412 VLLSRLSGQQDVV
-1425 IGAPTAHRH
+1425 IGAPTANRH
-1434 RLEVEGLIGFFVN
+1434 RLEAEGLIGFFVN

-1467 AKEQVLAA
+1467 AKDQVLAA

-1483 EQVVDLLNPVRSL
+1483 EQVVDLLAPVRSL
-1496 SHTPLFQVMFG
+1496 SHSPLFQVMFG

-1514 SPQLEGI
+1514 LPQLVGI
-1521 EAAPLYSPHRVARLD
+1521 EAGPLQALPHRVARLD
-1536 LSASL
+1536 LTVLL
-1541 GESGGGIAGVVE
+1541 GETGGGIAGVAE

-1558 FDAATMERYFG
+1558 FAAATMERYFG
-1569 YFRNLLKDMVADD
+1569 YFRNLLEAMVADD
-1582 MQSVDRL
+1582 TQAVDRL
-1589 TMLDGTERHCVLY
+1589 PLLDASERHRVLY
-1602 DWNETRAEFP
+1602 EWNETEVEYPR
-1612 SDKCVHELF
+1612 DKCVHELF
-1621 EQQAVETPAAI
+1621 EKQVARTPDAVAVVFEGEELSYAQLNARANRLAHYLRKVGVGTGDTVAILLERSVNTVVTEI
-1632 AVKYEDHE
+1632 AV
-1640 LTYAE
+1640 
-1645 LNERANQVAHHL
+1645 
-1657 ISLNVQP
+1657 
-1664 DTFIGLCLERGFG
+1664 
-1677 MVISMLGILKAGAA
+1677 LKCSAA
-1691 YLPIDPDYPE
+1691 YVPIDPAYPE
-1701 ERLRQV
+1701 ERKAFQISDCEARAV
-1707 VKAAGIEIVLT
+1707 VVCKKTALPEGLSAARVDIDKLILDEEAITDLYT
-1718 QAAPLQALQT
+1718 PLDGEA
-1728 IPACTLIDVEND
+1728 
-1740 WPRIARQDTGN
+1740 
-1751 PTVLLTP
+1751 
-1758 ANLAYGIFTSG
+1758 LAYVMYTSG
-1769 STGSPK
+1769 STGQPK
-1775 PVAISHSA
+1775 GVMVPHRGITRLIWKNNYAQFSKEDRVAFGVNPSFDVSTLEVWAPLLNGGCIVVISQKTLLDPAAFSRA
-1783 LCNHMT
+1783 LEQQAVTILWLTVGLFNQYAH
-1789 WMSQTFELN
+1789 
-1798 KNDRILQKTPYT
+1798 ILQKQFAGLRY
-1810 FDASVW
+1810 
-1816 EFYAPLLHGGMLVM
+1816 LM
-1830 ARSGGHM
+1830 SGGDV
-1837 ETGYLVET
+1837 LDPA
-1845 VQKEEITI
+1845 
-1853 LQVVPSVLELL
+1853 VV
-1864 SKEPGFAQCATLRVL
+1864 ARVL
-1879 FSGGEALGEKVA
+1879 SSHAPQHLLNG
-1891 ADVANKFGFN
+1891 
-1901 LVNLYGPTE
+1901 YGPTE
-1910 VTIDATYW
+1910 STTFTTTYEI
-1918 KVQPGASRKP
+1918 ASVREGSSIP
-1928 AIGKPIFNTQV
+1928 IGRPISNTQV
-1939 YVLDESMEPVPIGV
+1939 YILDAQGEPVPVGV
-1953 GGELYIGGAG
+1953 VGELYIGGAG
-1963 LANGYL
+1963 VALGYL
-1969 GWPELTADKFVPNP
+1969 NRPELTAEKFVQDPFSGE
-1983 LTADGGR
+1983 AGAR
-1990 LYRTGDRV
+1990 MYRTGDLA
-1998 RWRADG
+1998 RWLSDG
-2004 NLEFIGRIDNQVKL
+2004 NIEFLGRNDFQVKI
-2018 RGFRIEPG
+2018 RGVRIELG
-2026 EIEAALQEHPAVRQA
+2026 EIEARLAKHPAVREA
-2041 VVVVR
+2041 VVIAR
-2046 EDNPGDKHLVA
+2046 EETPGDKRLVA
-2057 YLEPRPET
+2057 YYTTSLNDGSEANAPSAEQ
-2065 NLEIEE
+2065 
-2071 LKETLRKRLPE
+2071 LRAFLSANLPE
-2082 YMVPGTFIVLEAFP
+2082 YMVPAAFMALEAWP
-2096 QTVHGKLDRKALP
+2096 LTSNGKLDRRALP
-2109 APEMI
+2109 APEMV

-2137 LGLEKAGLD
+2137 LGLEKVGLD
-2146 DHFFDLGGHSLMA
+2146 DNFFDLGGHSLMA
-2159 TRLVSRIRTTLGV
+2159 TRLMSRIRTILGV
-2172 ELAIRTLFEFPTV
+2172 ELALRTLFEFSSV

-2203 AAEQRPEKLPLSH
+2203 AAEKRPEKLPLSH
-2216 AQQRLWFIDRME
+2216 AQQRLWFIDRLE

-2239 LRMKGELDRTSLE
+2239 LRLKGELDRGALE
-2252 RALGVIVERHES
+2252 RALEAIVERHES

-2276 FQVIEPDSRIELALE
+2276 FQVIEPDCRIELGLE
-2291 DMSGGEESGQQ
+2291 DLSGGEESGQQ
-2302 ERVQE
+2302 ERVRE
-2307 ALRNEAKKPFDLRRG
+2307 ALRSEARRPFDLRRG
-2322 PLLRVK
+2322 PMLRVK

-2349 GWSESVFNHELMV
+2349 AWSEGVFHHELMV

-2367 VEGRENPLRPLRV
+2367 VEGRENPLRPLKV

-2417 LPADRARPAM
+2417 LPADRARPAL

-2435 SLTLSSEQ
+2435 SLTLSAEQ

-2458 YMTFLAV
+2458 YMTLLAV

-2472 YSGQDDI
+2472 YSGQDDM

-2502 SLVMRVRPR
+2502 SLVMRVQPR

-2572 LNQLEVNPVRGGEW
+2572 LKQLEVNPVRGGEL
-2586 RVRFDLEVHAFER
+2586 RVRFDLEVHAFESE
-2599 GGEITVSW
+2599 GEIVLHW

-2614 ERWRMEQMGRH
+2614 DRWRMEQMARH
-2625 YVRMLEA
+2625 YVRMLDA

-2651 RHQLLYEWN
+2651 RHQLLYDWN

-2667 ADKCV
+2667 DKCV

-2683 PDAVAVIFEGEEL
+2683 PNAVAVVFEGEEL
-2696 NYAQLNARANRLAH
+2696 SYAQLNARANRLAH
-2710 YLRELGVK
+2710 YLRKVGVGTG
-2718 PDERVAICL
+2718 DTVAILL
-2727 ERGFEMIV
+2727 ERSIHLVV
-2735 ALLAVLKAGGAY
+2735 AEIAVLKCSAAY
-2747 VPLDPDYPIERLRL
+2747 VPIDPAYSEERKAFLISDCEARAVLVCEETALPGGLSAARVDIDSVILDEEATTDFDTPL
-2761 MLQDAE
+2761 
-2767 PVALLTQTELRE
+2767 
-2779 LLSGIDGKLPV
+2779 DGE
-2790 VVLKDAAAWE
+2790 A
-2800 SYPEK
+2800 
-2805 DLDCATIDLTPDRLA
+2805 LA
-2820 YVIYTSGSTG
+2820 YVMYTSGSTG
-2830 VPKGVMVEHRA
+2830 QPKGVKVPHRA
-2841 IVRLVR
+2841 ITRLVW
-2847 NTNYVQLSPDD
+2847 NNNYAQFSKDD
-2858 VIAQASNASF
+2858 RVAFAANPAF
-2868 DAATFE
+2868 DASTLEVWAP
-2874 IWGALLAGARLV
+2874 LLNGGCMV
-2886 NIKKDTLLSPTD
+2886 IIGQDTLLDPVGFGRVLEQQAVSI
-2898 LARDI
+2898 LW
-2903 QKNKITTLFLTTA
+2903 LTVG
-2916 LFNQIASDAVEAF
+2916 LFNQYAHLLYEQLAGL
-2929 ANFRYLLFGGERVEP
+2929 RYLIIGGDVLDPAVVARVVNSHAP
-2944 RWVERVLGQVKVEHL
+2944 QHL
-2959 LHVYGPTETIT
+2959 LNGYGPTESTTFTTT
-2970 YATWHEVKAVEEGKT
+2970 YEIAAVREDGSSI
-2985 VPIGRPISNTRVYI
+2985 PIGRPISNTRVYI
-2999 LDAQGEPVPVGVAG
+2999 LDAQGEPVPVGVVG
-3013 ELYIGGVGVARG
+3013 ELYIGGAGVALG
-3025 YLNRPELTTEK
+3025 YLNRPELTAEK
-3036 FVKDPFT
+3036 FLKDPFT
-3043 DDPNGRMYRTG
+3043 DDANGRMYRTG
-3054 DLARWLPDGNIE
+3054 DLGRWLRDGNIE

-3090 LRSDVRVQD
+3090 LRSDARVQD
-3099 AVVTVE
+3099 AVVIVE

-3112 ILGYVV
+3112 LLGYVV
-3118 AGTEEPE
+3118 AGAEEPE
-3125 QDSQK
+3125 QDSLQA
-3130 TEFIEDWR
+3130 EYIEDWR
-3138 QLYEGLYGQGRDAA
+3138 KLYEGTYGQGRDAA

-3163 YSGEMIPVEE
+3163 YSGEMILVEE

-3241 LREGMAHELS
+3241 LRQGMADELS

-3266 VQYFPGTDYLLQAL
+3266 VQYFPGTDYLLQVL

-3285 VTKKGGHIF
+3285 VTKKGGHVF

-3315 AGADTTLLELRRL
+3315 AGADLTLAELRRL

-3358 VKAGLKKGD
+3358 VKTGLKKGD

-3388 IAAPDRWVDWDKD
+3388 IAAPDRWVDWDED
-3401 GAWRGRLEEML
+3401 GAWRVRVEEML

-3445 DVSNAVQLKELC
+3445 DVSNAVQMKELC
-3457 AEVSGEDPNAV
+3457 TEVSGEDPNAV

-3512 RKFGNS
+3512 RKLGNS

-3546 ATVIV
+3546 AAVMV

-3571 EMVSTAAWRAPRT
+3571 EMASTAAWRVPRT

-3623 SRIRTTLGVELAIRT
+3623 SRIRTILGVELAIRT

-3663 AAGKRPEKLP
+3663 AAEKRPEKLP

-3706 DRTALQQALKAIVE
+3706 DRTALQEALNAIVE

-3740 EPDCRIELALEDF
+3740 EPDCRIELGLEDL
-3753 SGGEESAQQERV
+3753 SGGEEIGQQERV

-3775 PFDLMRGP
+3775 PFDLMWGP

-3794 QDHVLLRTMHHIVS
+3794 EDHVLLRTMHHIVS
-3808 DGWSEGVFNHE
+3808 DGWSEGVFHHE

-3870 GIPARLE
+3870 GIPVRLE
-3877 LPADRA
+3877 LPADRP
-3883 RPAMQT
+3883 RPALQT

-3897 TLSAEQVAGLKRLSQ
+3897 TLSAVQVAGLKRLSQ

-3960 INSLVMRV
+3960 VNSLVMRV
-3968 RLRGEMSFGAL
+3968 QPRGEMSFGEL

-4030 QQLKQLEVNPVRG
+4030 QQLKQLEVTPVRG

-4077 RMEQMARHYVRMLE
+4077 RMEQMARHYVRMLD

-4112 HQLLYEWNDTATAFP
+4112 HQLLYDWNDTATAFP

-4175 GVGTGDTVAVLLER
+4175 GVGTGDTVALLLER
-4189 SINLVVAEIAV
+4189 SIDLVVAEIAV

-4213 YAEERKAFLISDCQ
+4213 YSEERKAFLISDCE
-4227 ARAVIV
+4227 ARVVLV
-4233 CEETAL
+4233 CEKTAL

-4244 AARVNIDKVILDE
+4244 AARVDIDSVVLDE
-4257 EATTDL
+4257 EASTDL
-4263 YTPLDGEALAYIMYT
+4263 DTPLDGEALAYVMYT

-4307 TKDDRVAFGVN
+4307 SKEDRVAFGVN

-4332 LNGGCIVVIKQK
+4332 LNGGCIVVISQK
-4344 TLLDPVG
+4344 TLLDPAA
-4351 FGRMLE
+4351 FSRALE
-4357 QQRVNILWLTVGL
+4357 QQAVTILWLTVGL
-4370 FNQYSHILQ
+4370 FNQYAHILQ

-4392 DVLDPAVVAR
+4392 DVLDPTVVAR

-4447 NTQVYILDAQRE
+4447 NTQVYILDAQGE
-4459 PVPIGVVGELY
+4459 PVPVGVVGELY
-4470 VGGAG
+4470 IGGAG

-4503 MYRTGDLARWLP
+4503 MYRTGDLARWLR
-4515 DSNIEFL
+4515 DGNIEFL

-4557 AREERPGDK
+4557 AREETPGDK

-4575 LNDGSEANAPNAEQL
+4575 LNDGSEANAPSAEQL
-4590 RAFLSASVP
+4590 RAFLSANLP
-4599 EYMVPAAFIALE
+4599 EYMVPAAFMALE

-4631 DFHAVHSY
+4631 DFHAVHSC

-4697 IFANPTIAS
+4697 IFANPTIES
-4706 LAAKLKTRERP
+4706 LAAKLKTRERL

-4724 QINGGSADR
+4724 QINSGSADR
-4733 PLFLS
+4733 PLFLT

-4776 IEEMATRMVR
+4776 IEEMATRMVC

-4842 ARVDFNDSAFL
+4842 ARIDFNDSAFL
-4853 LDVIE
+4853 LDLIE
-4858 SAGTERDGRKAA
+4858 AAGTERDGRKAA

-4898 TLRYLNI
+4898 TFRYLTVD
-4905 AQTRL
+4905 QTRL

-4938 ALDAQDSGSSDP
+4938 ALDAQDSGSADP
-4950 HRGWNDVVPDDQ
+4950 HRGWNDVVPSGQ
-4962 LRITPVPGSHHSMLR
+4962 LRITLVPGSHHSMLR

-4992 CQMKQ
+4992 CQMTQ